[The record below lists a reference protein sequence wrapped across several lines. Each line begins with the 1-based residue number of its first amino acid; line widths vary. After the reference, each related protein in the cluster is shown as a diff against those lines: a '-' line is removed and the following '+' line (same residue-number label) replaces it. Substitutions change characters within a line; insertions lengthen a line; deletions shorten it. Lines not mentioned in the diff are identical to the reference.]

1 MATTLLARHAPTV
14 GQEIRSPRDF
24 VLALHP
30 THRDR
35 QRIFLVHLDGE
46 SARHVP
52 MHSAL
57 DYVRADLIEGE
68 ASWYVSL
75 NEFRSWRTNDQ
86 VVCLKNAFVDIDCH
100 GPTDPTPAVA
110 LATALETLE
119 RLQLP
124 LPQIRTMTGRG
135 VQLIWNLQRV
145 GIPKAAPS
153 STALVR
159 WRLLQ
164 QHLATLVGGRL
175 ADQAV
180 SDPARVVRLAGTVNV
195 ATGTVARSFWASD
208 AAPYDFHQ
216 LCDAVLPVYRAKLR
230 ADRLERARRRP
241 EVQPAISTTP
251 ESLEAPV
258 DQVGELPDSTQR
270 LLEMPGLLGNLVR
283 CCDAGLKDLDKILHA
298 CQVVGV
304 PVGFRDKCLFLSA
317 VFMAWTTPF
326 SQMHRIADAIIERAQ
341 LSGLVAD
348 GRTAPAWRGRV
359 NEPLTVAEARAAIAT
374 VVRKAKQAATRHA
387 ESYGGRRRDP
397 RYYYKRSTLWA
408 ELGPLVSQL
417 RLVDEMQ
424 LITPSNQHRRIRN
437 TKDVRPRDRVAEGRY
452 KKHHT
457 PHQQRVDAV
466 ERFAAGAPV
475 RDIAEDLGVTPQT
488 IRNWL
493 RRHQTLAHTIP
504 AKNHPPSICPE
515 GAGCGAGLQ
524 ADGSQ
529 TPPSEEVEL
538 FPNLVGQPQCGQVE
552 DLSST
557 EGVSSSVVILG
568 SRRPVHSPRA
578 VGSQDL
584 HTGEDERAVD
594 LHEAGDEYRSNVVP
608 LRRSHAEGGGVRG
621 GDLEPEP
628 SPDTS

>member
-1 MATTLLARHAPTV
+1 MAATFLARHAPTV
-14 GQEIRSPRDF
+14 GQEIGSPRDF

-30 THRDR
+30 SHRDR
-35 QRIFLVHLDGE
+35 QRIFLVQLDGE
-46 SARHVP
+46 TARHVP

-68 ASWYVSL
+68 ESWYVSL

-100 GPTDPTPAVA
+100 GPADPAPEVA
-110 LATALETLE
+110 LASALETLE

-135 VQLIWNLQRV
+135 VQLIWNLQRI

-180 SDPARVVRLAGTVNV
+180 SDPARVVRLAGTVN
-195 ATGTVARSFWASD
+195 AASRTMARSYWVSD

-216 LCDAVLPVYRAKLR
+216 LCDAVLPVFRAKLR
-230 ADRLERARRRP
+230 ADRLARARKKA
-241 EVQPAISTTP
+241 EAAPALSDAI
-251 ESLEAPV
+251 PV
-258 DQVGELPDSTQR
+258 AIETVAEQLATAMPDSTQR

-326 SQMHRIADAIIERAQ
+326 SQMHRFADAVIERAQ

-359 NEPLTVAEARAAIAT
+359 NEPLTVAEARAAIST
-374 VVRKAKQAATRHA
+374 VVRKAKQAATRHN
-387 ESYGGRRRDP
+387 ETFGGRRRDP

-408 ELGPLVSQL
+408 ELGPLVAQL

-424 LITPSNQHRRIRN
+424 LITPANQHRRIRN
-437 TKDVRPRDRVAEGRY
+437 TKDARPRDRVAEGRY
-452 KKHHT
+452 KRHH
-457 PHQQRVDAV
+457 PSHHQRIDAI
-466 ERFAAGAPV
+466 ERFNAGTPV
-475 RDIAEDLGVTPQT
+475 REIAEQLGVTPQT

-493 RRHQTLAHTIP
+493 RRPSNTAPTHP

-515 GAGCGAGLQ
+515 GAGCGAGIGADATQ
-524 ADGSQ
+524 A
-529 TPPSEEVEL
+529 PPSEYQDL
-538 FPNLVGQPQCGQVE
+538 FPTMVGQPECGQVE
-552 DLSST
+552 DLSIT
-557 EGVSSSVVILG
+557 EGVSPSSVVNLG

-578 VGSQDL
+578 VGSQVL
-584 HTGEDERAVD
+584 HTGENSKAVESGTADE
-594 LHEAGDEYRSNVVP
+594 EKPSNVVP
-608 LRRSHAEGGGVRG
+608 LRPSHAERGGVRG
-621 GDLEPEP
+621 GDGEL
-628 SPDTS
+628 DTS